1 VRGNRY
7 VFSLI
12 LIFITTLLG
21 LTSGYY
27 ICIFIFGQSE
37 NIPLYLIFIVQS
49 LASAV
54 IYFLGWKVFVYLHW
68 NFTNKHKRFDLSHF
82 PILSGAVE
90 AMNKIASGDFNVL
103 VKTNELDPFNEVA
116 DKVNRMVKELGT
128 LEKLRQDFISD
139 VSHEIQSPLTSIS
152 GFATLLKKGNLSE
165 SQISHYA
172 NIIETESKRLSKLS
186 ENLLRLSNLE
196 CDDKSLNLKKYKM
209 NKQIES
215 ILLMLEPQWSAKN
228 IALDVSLD
236 ETIICGDED
245 LLSQVF
251 INLLNNAIKF
261 TPENGNID
269 VNLCSNENGI
279 ECKISDTGIGI
290 SPQDQPRIFER
301 FYKADKSRD
310 RSLGGNGLGLSIVKK
325 IIDLHGGKISVVSEI
340 GKGTEFTILLIKA
353 QLNRN

>member
-1 VRGNRY
+1 VRGDRY
-7 VFSLI
+7 FFSLI

-21 LTSGYY
+21 LISGYY
-27 ICIFIFGQSE
+27 ICIFIFGQLES
-37 NIPLYLIFIVQS
+37 IPSYLIFIVQS

-54 IYFLGWKVFVYLHW
+54 IYFLVWKVFIYLHW
-68 NFTNKHKRFDLSHF
+68 NFTNKHKRFDLSRF
-82 PILSGAVE
+82 QILSGAIE

-116 DKVNRMVKELGT
+116 DNLNRMAKELGS

-152 GFATLLKKGNLSE
+152 GFAALLRKGNLGE
-165 SQISHYA
+165 SQVLHYA

-196 CDDKSLNLKKYKM
+196 SEDHNLNSKRYQID
-209 NKQIES
+209 KQIES
-215 ILLMLEPQWSAKN
+215 ILLMLEPQWSAKS
-228 IALDVSLD
+228 ITLDISL
-236 ETIICGDED
+236 EKTIICADED
-245 LLSQVF
+245 LLSQIF
-251 INLLNNAIKF
+251 INLIHNAIKF
-261 TPENGNID
+261 TPENGNIG
-269 VNLCSNENGI
+269 VNLSSNENGI

-325 IIDLHGGKISVVSEI
+325 IIDLHGGKISLTSEI
-340 GKGTEFTILLIKA
+340 GKGTEFTVFLPK
-353 QLNRN
+353 

>member
-7 VFSLI
+7 IFSLI

-27 ICIFIFGQSE
+27 ICIFIFGQTES
-37 NIPLYLIFIVQS
+37 IPSYLIFIVQS

-54 IYFLGWKVFVYLHW
+54 IYVLGWKVIVYLHW

-90 AMNKIASGDFNVL
+90 AMNTIASGDFNVL

-116 DKVNRMVKELGT
+116 DNVNRMAKELGS

-196 CDDKSLNLKKYKM
+196 SEDNNLNLKKYQI

-228 IALDVSLD
+228 ITLDVSLD
-236 ETIICGDED
+236 ETIVCGDED

-261 TPENGNID
+261 TPANGNIGVSLSGD
-269 VNLCSNENGI
+269 ENGI
-279 ECKISDTGIGI
+279 ECKISDTGMGI
-290 SPQDQPRIFER
+290 SSQDQPRIFER

-325 IIDLHGGKISVVSEI
+325 IIDLHGGKISLISEI
-340 GKGTEFTILLIKA
+340 GKGTEFTVWLPKA
-353 QLNRN
+353 QSNK

>member
-1 VRGNRY
+1 MRGNRY
-7 VFSLI
+7 FFSLI

-27 ICIFIFGQSE
+27 ICIFIFGQLES
-37 NIPLYLIFIVQS
+37 IPSYLIFIVQS

-54 IYFLGWKVFVYLHW
+54 IYFLGWKVFIYLHW
-68 NFTNKHKRFDLSHF
+68 HFTNKHKRFDLSHF
-82 PILSGAVE
+82 PILSGAIE

-116 DKVNRMVKELGT
+116 DNVNRMAKELGS

-152 GFATLLKKGNLSE
+152 GFAELLKKGKLSE
-165 SQISHYA
+165 DQISHYA

-196 CDDKSLNLKKYKM
+196 VDDNNLNLKKYQM

-215 ILLMLEPQWSAKN
+215 VLLMLEPQWSAKN
-228 IALDVSLD
+228 ITLDISLD

-261 TPENGNID
+261 TPENGNIY
-269 VNLCSNENGI
+269 VNLSSNEDGI

-325 IIDLHGGKISVVSEI
+325 IIDLHGGKISLRSEI
-340 GKGTEFTILLIKA
+340 GKGTEFIILLPK
-353 QLNRN
+353 

>member
-1 VRGNRY
+1 MKEGKRY
-7 VFSLI
+7 FFSLI
-12 LIFITTLLG
+12 LIFIITLLG

-27 ICIFIFGQSE
+27 ICIFIFGKLES
-37 NIPLYLIFIVQS
+37 IPLHIIFIVQS
-49 LASAV
+49 LTSAV
-54 IYFLGWKVFVYLHW
+54 IYFLGWKAFIYMHW
-68 NFTNKHKRFDLSHF
+68 RFANKHKRFNLSHF

-116 DKVNRMVKELGT
+116 DNVNRMAKELGS

-152 GFATLLKKGNLSE
+152 GFAALLKKGSLNKD
-165 SQISHYA
+165 QISHYA
-172 NIIETESKRLSKLS
+172 SIIETESKRLSKLS

-196 CDDKSLNLKKYKM
+196 SEDNNLNLKNYQI

-215 ILLMLEPQWSAKN
+215 VLLMLEPQWSAKN
-228 IALDVSLD
+228 ITLDISLE
-236 ETIICGDED
+236 ETMICGDED

-261 TPENGNID
+261 TPENGNIG
-269 VNLCSNENGI
+269 VNLYNNEDGV
-279 ECKISDTGIGI
+279 ECKVSDTGIGI
-290 SPQDQPRIFER
+290 SSEDQPRIFER
-301 FYKADKSRD
+301 FYKADKARN

-325 IIDLHGGKISVVSEI
+325 IIDLHGGKISLTSEI
-340 GKGTEFTILLIKA
+340 GKGTEFIICLPKVYE
-353 QLNRN
+353 RK

>member
-1 VRGNRY
+1 MRGNWSF
-7 VFSLI
+7 VSVI
-12 LIFITTLLG
+12 LIFLTTLLG

-27 ICIFIFGQSE
+27 ICIFVFSQSE
-37 NIPLYLIFIVQS
+37 IIPSYLIFIVQS
-49 LASAV
+49 FLSTV
-54 IYFLGWKVFVYLHW
+54 IYFLSLKIYFYLHW
-68 NFTNKHKRFDLSHF
+68 RFANKDRKFDLSRF
-82 PILSGAVE
+82 KALSGAIE

-116 DKVNRMVKELGT
+116 DNVNRMAKELGS

-152 GFATLLKKGNLSE
+152 GFAALLRKGNLSE

-196 CDDKSLNLKKYKM
+196 SEDHNLNLKKYQID
-209 NKQIES
+209 KQIES
-215 ILLMLEPQWSAKN
+215 ILLMLEPQWSAKS
-228 IALDVSLD
+228 ITLDVSLQ

-251 INLLNNAIKF
+251 INLLHNAIKF
-261 TPENGNID
+261 TPKNGSIA
-269 VNLCSNENGI
+269 VSLLGNENAI

-290 SPQDQPRIFER
+290 SPQDQQRIFER

-325 IIDLHGGKISVVSEI
+325 IIDLHGGKISLTSEI
-340 GKGTEFTILLIKA
+340 GKGTEFTVLLSK
-353 QLNRN
+353 

>member
-1 VRGNRY
+1 MRGNRY
-7 VFSLI
+7 FFSLI

-27 ICIFIFGQSE
+27 ICIFIFGQLES
-37 NIPLYLIFIVQS
+37 IPSYLIFIVQS

-54 IYFLGWKVFVYLHW
+54 IYFLVWKVNFYLHW
-68 NFTNKHKRFDLSHF
+68 KFANKHKRFDLSHF
-82 PILSGAVE
+82 PILSGAIE
-90 AMNKIASGDFNVL
+90 AMNTIASGDFNVL
-103 VKTNELDPFNEVA
+103 VKTNKLDPFNEVA
-116 DKVNRMVKELGT
+116 DNVNRMAKELGS

-165 SQISHYA
+165 NQISHYA
-172 NIIETESKRLSKLS
+172 SIIETESKRLSKLS

-196 CDDKSLNLKKYKM
+196 SEDNNLNLKKYKM

-228 IALDVSLD
+228 ITLDVSLD
-236 ETIICGDED
+236 ETIICADED

-251 INLLNNAIKF
+251 INLLNNSIKF
-261 TPENGNID
+261 TPESGNIG
-269 VNLCSNENGI
+269 VNLSSNENEI

-290 SPQDQPRIFER
+290 SPEDQPRIFER

-325 IIDLHGGKISVVSEI
+325 IIDLHGGKISLTSDI
-340 GKGTEFTILLIKA
+340 GKGTEFTVWLPK
-353 QLNRN
+353 

>member
-1 VRGNRY
+1 MRGNRY
-7 VFSLI
+7 IFSLI
-12 LIFITTLLG
+12 LIFITTLFG

-27 ICIFIFGQSE
+27 ICIFIFGQSKS
-37 NIPLYLIFIVQS
+37 IPLYLIFIVQS

-54 IYFLGWKVFVYLHW
+54 IYILGWKVIVYLHW

-90 AMNKIASGDFNVL
+90 AMDKIASGDFNVL

-116 DKVNRMVKELGT
+116 DNVNRMAKELGS

-152 GFATLLKKGNLSE
+152 GFAALLKKGNLSE
-165 SQISHYA
+165 NQISHYA

-196 CDDKSLNLKKYKM
+196 SDNNNLNLKKYQM

-215 ILLMLEPQWSAKN
+215 ILLMLEPQWSEKN
-228 IALDVSLD
+228 ITLDVSLD
-236 ETIICGDED
+236 ETTICGDED

-261 TPENGNID
+261 TPESGNI
-269 VNLCSNENGI
+269 VVSLSSNENGI
-279 ECKISDTGIGI
+279 KCKISDTGIGI

-325 IIDLHGGKISVVSEI
+325 IIDLHGGKISITSEI
-340 GKGTEFTILLIKA
+340 GKGTEFTVWLPKA
-353 QLNRN
+353 QSSK

>member
-1 VRGNRY
+1 MRGNEPLI
-7 VFSLI
+7 SII
-12 LIFITTLLG
+12 LIFFTTLLG
-21 LTSGYY
+21 LTSGQY
-27 ICIFIFGQSE
+27 IFIFISGQLESM
-37 NIPLYLIFIVQS
+37 PLYIIFIVQS
-49 LASAV
+49 FLSVV
-54 IYFLGWKVFVYLHW
+54 IYFVSLKIYFYLHRR
-68 NFTNKHKRFDLSHF
+68 FTNKNRKFDLSRF
-82 PILSGAVE
+82 QILSGAIE

-116 DKVNRMVKELGT
+116 DNFNKMAKELGS

-152 GFATLLKKGNLSE
+152 GFAALLKKGNLSE

-172 NIIETESKRLSKLS
+172 NIIETESRRLSKLS

-196 CDDKSLNLKKYKM
+196 SEDNNLNLKKYQI

-215 ILLMLEPQWSAKN
+215 ILLMLEPQWSVKN
-228 IALDVSLD
+228 ITLDVSLE

-261 TPENGNID
+261 TPENGNIG
-269 VNLCSNENGI
+269 VNLSSDENSI
-279 ECKISDTGIGI
+279 VCKISDTGIGI
-290 SPQDQPRIFER
+290 SPQDQLRIFER

-325 IIDLHGGKISVVSEI
+325 IIDLHGGKISLTSEI
-340 GKGTEFTILLIKA
+340 GKGTKFTVTLPK
-353 QLNRN
+353 

>member
-1 VRGNRY
+1 VRGNEPLI
-7 VFSLI
+7 SMI
-12 LIFITTLLG
+12 LIFFTTLLG
-21 LTSGYY
+21 ITSGYY
-27 ICIFIFGQSE
+27 IFIFISGQLESM
-37 NIPLYLIFIVQS
+37 PLYLIFIVQS
-49 LASAV
+49 FLSVV
-54 IYFLGWKVFVYLHW
+54 IYFVSLKIYFYLHRR
-68 NFTNKHKRFDLSHF
+68 FTNKNRKFDLSRF
-82 PILSGAVE
+82 QILSGAIE

-116 DKVNRMVKELGT
+116 DNFNKMAKELGS

-152 GFATLLKKGNLSE
+152 GFAALLKKGNLSE

-172 NIIETESKRLSKLS
+172 NIIETESRRLSKLS

-196 CDDKSLNLKKYKM
+196 SEDNNLNLKKYQI

-215 ILLMLEPQWSAKN
+215 ILLMLEPQWSVKN
-228 IALDVSLD
+228 ITLDVSLE

-261 TPENGNID
+261 TPENGNIG
-269 VNLCSNENGI
+269 VNLSSDENSI
-279 ECKISDTGIGI
+279 VCKISDTGIGI

-325 IIDLHGGKISVVSEI
+325 IIDLHGGKISLTSEV
-340 GKGTEFTILLIKA
+340 GKGTKFTISLPK
-353 QLNRN
+353 

>member
-1 VRGNRY
+1 VRGNEPLI
-7 VFSLI
+7 SMI
-12 LIFITTLLG
+12 LIFFTTLLG
-21 LTSGYY
+21 ITSGYY
-27 ICIFIFGQSE
+27 IFIFISGQLESM
-37 NIPLYLIFIVQS
+37 PLYLIFIVQS
-49 LASAV
+49 FLSVV
-54 IYFLGWKVFVYLHW
+54 IYFVSLKIYFYLHRR
-68 NFTNKHKRFDLSHF
+68 FTNKNRKFDLSRF
-82 PILSGAVE
+82 QILSGAIE

-116 DKVNRMVKELGT
+116 DNFNKMAKELGS

-152 GFATLLKKGNLSE
+152 GFAALLKKGNLSE

-172 NIIETESKRLSKLS
+172 NIIETESRRLSKLS

-196 CDDKSLNLKKYKM
+196 SEDNNLNLKKYQI

-215 ILLMLEPQWSAKN
+215 ILLMLEPQWSVKN
-228 IALDVSLD
+228 ITLDVSLE

-261 TPENGNID
+261 TPENGNIG
-269 VNLCSNENGI
+269 VNLSSDENSI
-279 ECKISDTGIGI
+279 VCRISDTGIGI

-301 FYKADKSRD
+301 FYKEDKSRD

-325 IIDLHGGKISVVSEI
+325 IIDLHGGKISLTSEV
-340 GKGTEFTILLIKA
+340 GKGTKFTISLPK
-353 QLNRN
+353 

>member
-1 VRGNRY
+1 MRGNEPLI
-7 VFSLI
+7 SMI
-12 LIFITTLLG
+12 LIFFTTLLG

-27 ICIFIFGQSE
+27 IFIFILGQLES
-37 NIPLYLIFIVQS
+37 IPLYLIFIVQS
-49 LASAV
+49 LLSVV
-54 IYFLGWKVFVYLHW
+54 IYFVSVKIYFYLHW
-68 NFTNKHKRFDLSHF
+68 RFTNKNRKFDLSRF
-82 PILSGAVE
+82 QILSGAIE

-116 DKVNRMVKELGT
+116 DNFNKMAKELGS

-152 GFATLLKKGNLSE
+152 GFAALLKKGNLSE

-172 NIIETESKRLSKLS
+172 NIIEVESKRLSKLS

-196 CDDKSLNLKKYKM
+196 AEDNNLNLKKYQI

-228 IALDVSLD
+228 ITLDVSLD
-236 ETIICGDED
+236 ETIISGDEA

-251 INLLNNAIKF
+251 INLINNAIKF
-261 TPENGNID
+261 TPENGNIG
-269 VNLCSNENGI
+269 VKLSSNEDGI
-279 ECKISDTGIGI
+279 QCEISDTGIGI
-290 SPQDQPRIFER
+290 SPEDQPRIFER
-301 FYKADKSRD
+301 FYKADKARD

-325 IIDLHGGKISVVSEI
+325 IVDLHGGKISLTSEI
-340 GKGTEFTILLIKA
+340 GKGTKFTVFLPK
-353 QLNRN
+353 

>member
-1 VRGNRY
+1 MRGNEPLI
-7 VFSLI
+7 SMI
-12 LIFITTLLG
+12 LIFFTTLLG

-27 ICIFIFGQSE
+27 IFIFILGQLESM
-37 NIPLYLIFIVQS
+37 PLYLIFIVQS
-49 LASAV
+49 FLSVV
-54 IYFLGWKVFVYLHW
+54 IYFVSLKIYFYLHW
-68 NFTNKHKRFDLSHF
+68 RFTNKNRKFDLSRF
-82 PILSGAVE
+82 QILSGAIE

-103 VKTNELDPFNEVA
+103 VKTNEHDPFNEIA
-116 DKVNRMVKELGT
+116 DNVNRMAKELGS

-152 GFATLLKKGNLSE
+152 GFAALLKKGNLSE

-196 CDDKSLNLKKYKM
+196 SEDNNLNLKKYQI

-215 ILLMLEPQWSAKN
+215 ILLMLEPQWSVKN
-228 IALDVSLD
+228 ITLDVSLE

-261 TPENGNID
+261 TPKNGNIG
-269 VNLCSNENGI
+269 VNLCSNGDGI

-290 SPQDQPRIFER
+290 SPEDQPRIFER

-325 IIDLHGGKISVVSEI
+325 IIDLHGGKISLTSEI
-340 GKGTEFTILLIKA
+340 GKGTEFTVWLP
-353 QLNRN
+353 R

>member
-1 VRGNRY
+1 MRGNRY
-7 VFSLI
+7 LFSLI

-21 LTSGYY
+21 LISGYY

-37 NIPLYLIFIVQS
+37 SIPSYLIFIVQS

-68 NFTNKHKRFDLSHF
+68 SFTNKHKRFDLSHF
-82 PILSGAVE
+82 PILSGAIE

-116 DKVNRMVKELGT
+116 DNINRMAKELGF

-165 SQISHYA
+165 NQISHYA
-172 NIIETESKRLSKLS
+172 SIIETESKRLSKLS

-196 CDDKSLNLKKYKM
+196 SEDNNLNLKNYQI
-209 NKQIES
+209 NKQIKS
-215 ILLMLEPQWSAKN
+215 VLLMLEPQWSAKN
-228 IALDVSLD
+228 ITLDISLE

-261 TPENGNID
+261 TPEKGNISI
-269 VNLCSNENGI
+269 NLCNNEDGI

-290 SPQDQPRIFER
+290 SSEDQPRIFER

-325 IIDLHGGKISVVSEI
+325 IIDLHGGKISLTSEI
-340 GKGTEFTILLIKA
+340 GKGTEFNIFLTKA
-353 QLNRN
+353 QSNK

>member
-1 VRGNRY
+1 MRGNEPWI
-7 VFSLI
+7 SMI
-12 LIFITTLLG
+12 LIFFTTLLG
-21 LTSGYY
+21 ITSGYY
-27 ICIFIFGQSE
+27 IFIFISGQLESM
-37 NIPLYLIFIVQS
+37 PLYLIFIVQS
-49 LASAV
+49 FLSVV
-54 IYFLGWKVFVYLHW
+54 IYFVSLKIYFYLHRR
-68 NFTNKHKRFDLSHF
+68 FTNKNRKFDLSRF
-82 PILSGAVE
+82 QILSGAIE

-116 DKVNRMVKELGT
+116 DNFNKMAKELGS

-152 GFATLLKKGNLSE
+152 GFAALLKKGNLSE

-172 NIIETESKRLSKLS
+172 NIIETESRRLSKLS

-196 CDDKSLNLKKYKM
+196 SEDNNLNLKKYQI

-215 ILLMLEPQWSAKN
+215 ILLMLEPQWSIKN
-228 IALDVSLD
+228 ITLDVSLE

-261 TPENGNID
+261 TLENGNIG
-269 VNLCSNENGI
+269 VNLSSDENSI
-279 ECKISDTGIGI
+279 VCKISDTGIGI

-325 IIDLHGGKISVVSEI
+325 IIDLHGGKISLISEI
-340 GKGTEFTILLIKA
+340 GKGTKFTVWLPKV
-353 QLNRN
+353 QSNK

>member
-1 VRGNRY
+1 MRGNEPWI
-7 VFSLI
+7 SMI
-12 LIFITTLLG
+12 LIFFTTLLG
-21 LTSGYY
+21 ITSGYY
-27 ICIFIFGQSE
+27 IFIFISGQLESM
-37 NIPLYLIFIVQS
+37 PLYLIFIVQS
-49 LASAV
+49 FLSVV
-54 IYFLGWKVFVYLHW
+54 IYFVSLKIYFYLHRR
-68 NFTNKHKRFDLSHF
+68 FTNKNRKFDLSRF
-82 PILSGAVE
+82 QILSGAIE

-116 DKVNRMVKELGT
+116 DNFNKMAKELGS

-152 GFATLLKKGNLSE
+152 GFAALLKKGNLSE

-172 NIIETESKRLSKLS
+172 NIIETESRRLSKLS

-196 CDDKSLNLKKYKM
+196 SEDNNLNLKKYQI

-215 ILLMLEPQWSAKN
+215 ILLMLEPQWSVKN
-228 IALDVSLD
+228 IALDVSLE

-261 TPENGNID
+261 TPENGNIG
-269 VNLCSNENGI
+269 VNLSSDENSI
-279 ECKISDTGIGI
+279 VCKISDTGIGI

-325 IIDLHGGKISVVSEI
+325 IIDLHGGKISLTSEV
-340 GKGTEFTILLIKA
+340 GKGTEFTVWLPKV
-353 QLNRN
+353 QSNK

>member
-1 VRGNRY
+1 MRNRY

-21 LTSGYY
+21 LTGGHY
-27 ICIFIFGQSE
+27 IYIFIFGQSE
-37 NIPLYLIFIVQS
+37 SVPSYLIFIVQS

-54 IYFLGWKVFVYLHW
+54 IYVLGWKVIVYLHW

-90 AMNKIASGDFNVL
+90 AMNTIASGDFNVL

-116 DKVNRMVKELGT
+116 DNVNRMAKELGS

-165 SQISHYA
+165 NQISHYA

-196 CDDKSLNLKKYKM
+196 SEDNNLNLKKYQI

-228 IALDVSLD
+228 ITLDLSLD

-261 TPENGNID
+261 TPANGNIGVSLSRD
-269 VNLCSNENGI
+269 EGAI
-279 ECKISDTGIGI
+279 ECKISDTGMGI
-290 SPQDQPRIFER
+290 SSQDQPRIFER

-325 IIDLHGGKISVVSEI
+325 IIDLHGGKISLISEI
-340 GKGTEFTILLIKA
+340 GKGTEFTVWLPKA
-353 QLNRN
+353 QSNK

>member
-1 VRGNRY
+1 MRGNRY
-7 VFSLI
+7 IFSLI

-37 NIPLYLIFIVQS
+37 SVPSYLIFIVQS

-54 IYFLGWKVFVYLHW
+54 IYLLGWRVVVYLHW

-90 AMNKIASGDFNVL
+90 AMNTIASGDFNVL

-116 DKVNRMVKELGT
+116 DNVNRMAKELGS

-165 SQISHYA
+165 NQISHYA

-196 CDDKSLNLKKYKM
+196 SEDNNLNLKKYQI

-228 IALDVSLD
+228 ITLDVSLD
-236 ETIICGDED
+236 ETIVCGDED

-261 TPENGNID
+261 TPANGNIGVSLSRD
-269 VNLCSNENGI
+269 ESGI

-290 SPQDQPRIFER
+290 SSQDQPRIFER

-325 IIDLHGGKISVVSEI
+325 IIDLHGGKISLTSEI
-340 GKGTEFTILLIKA
+340 GKGTEFTVWLPKA
-353 QLNRN
+353 QSNK

>member
-1 VRGNRY
+1 MRGNRY
-7 VFSLI
+7 FLSLI

-27 ICIFIFGQSE
+27 ICIFIFGQTES
-37 NIPLYLIFIVQS
+37 IHSYLIFIVQS

-54 IYFLGWKVFVYLHW
+54 IYLLGWKVIVYLHW
-68 NFTNKHKRFDLSHF
+68 NFNNKHKRFDLSHF

-90 AMNKIASGDFNVL
+90 AMNTIASGDFNVL

-116 DKVNRMVKELGT
+116 DNINRMAKELGS

-196 CDDKSLNLKKYKM
+196 NDNKNLNLSKYQM

-215 ILLMLEPQWSAKN
+215 ILLMLEPQWSSKN
-228 IALDVSLD
+228 ITLDVSLE

-325 IIDLHGGKISVVSEI
+325 IIELHGGKISLVSEI
-340 GKGTEFTILLIKA
+340 GKGTEFTILLPKA

>member
-1 VRGNRY
+1 MRGNRY
-7 VFSLI
+7 LFSLI

-21 LTSGYY
+21 LTCGNY
-27 ICIFIFGQSE
+27 ICIFIFGQSKS
-37 NIPLYLIFIVQS
+37 IPSHLIFIVQS
-49 LASAV
+49 LASVV

-82 PILSGAVE
+82 PILSGAIE

-116 DKVNRMVKELGT
+116 DNVNRMVKELGY

-165 SQISHYA
+165 NQISHYA

-196 CDDKSLNLKKYKM
+196 CDDKNLNLKKYQM

-215 ILLMLEPQWSAKN
+215 ILLMLEPQWSSKN
-228 IALDVSLD
+228 ITLDVSLE

-261 TPENGNID
+261 TKENGNID
-269 VNLCSNENGI
+269 VNLCSNEKVI

-325 IIDLHGGKISVVSEI
+325 IIDLHGGKISLASEI
-340 GKGTEFTILLIKA
+340 GKGTEFTILLPKA

>member
-1 VRGNRY
+1 MRGNRY

-21 LTSGYY
+21 LVSGNF

-49 LASAV
+49 LASTV
-54 IYFLGWKVFVYLHW
+54 IYFLCWKVFVYVHW
-68 NFTNKHKRFDLSHF
+68 KFTNKHKRFDLSHF
-82 PILSGAVE
+82 PILSGAID
-90 AMNKIASGDFNVL
+90 AMNKISSGDFNVL

-116 DKVNRMVKELGT
+116 DNVNRMVKELGY

-165 SQISHYA
+165 NQISHYA

-196 CDDKSLNLKKYKM
+196 NDDKNLNLKKYKM

-215 ILLMLEPQWSAKN
+215 ILLMLEPQWSSKN
-228 IALDVSLD
+228 ITLDVSLE

-251 INLLNNAIKF
+251 INLFNNAIKF

-325 IIDLHGGKISVVSEI
+325 IIDLHGGKISLISEI
-340 GKGTEFTILLIKA
+340 GKGTEFTVLLPKA
-353 QLNRN
+353 Q

>member
-1 VRGNRY
+1 VRGNWSF
-7 VFSLI
+7 FSIL
-12 LIFITTLLG
+12 LIFITTSIG
-21 LTSGYY
+21 IVSGHYFY
-27 ICIFIFGQSE
+27 IFIFGESQSGHS
-37 NIPLYLIFIVQS
+37 YMVFIFES

-54 IYFLGWKVFVYLHW
+54 IYFLVWRGWFYLHKH
-68 NFTNKHKRFDLSHF
+68 FANKHKRFDLSHF
-82 PILSGAVE
+82 PILNGAIE
-90 AMNKIASGDFNVL
+90 AMNKMASGDFNVL

-116 DKVNRMVKELGT
+116 DKVNRMAKELGS

-152 GFATLLKKGNLSE
+152 GFASLLKKGNLSE
-165 SQISHYA
+165 DKVLHFA
-172 NIIETESKRLSKLS
+172 NIIEAESKRLSKLS

-196 CDDKSLNLKKYKM
+196 SEENKLSLKKYQM

-215 ILLMLEPQWSAKN
+215 ILLMLEPQWSSKN
-228 IALDVSLD
+228 ITLDVSLE

-261 TPENGNID
+261 TPENGNIGVRLSSD
-269 VNLCSNENGI
+269 EKGI

-290 SPQDQPRIFER
+290 SPQDQLRIFER
-301 FYKADKSRD
+301 FYKVDKSRD

-325 IIDLHGGKISVVSEI
+325 IIELHEGGISLESEI
-340 GKGTEFTILLIKA
+340 GKGTEFTILLPK
-353 QLNRN
+353 